1 MGGVKSPY
9 DACRR
14 VHSRKQRRSNNGTPE
29 ERATLREMVEEID
42 ALMIPKIVG
51 GINYLLYSRP
61 AAGSLS
67 TTAENG
73 RLREER
79 GEIWRMAD
87 AATRYCRLLCRFM
100 G

>member
-1 MGGVKSPY
+1 MSGVKFPY

-14 VHSRKQRRSNNGTPE
+14 VHSRKQRRSKNGTPE
-29 ERATLREMVEEID
+29 ERGTLREMVEEID
-42 ALMIPKIVG
+42 ALIIPKIVC
-51 GINYLLYSRP
+51 GINCLLYSRA
-61 AAGSLS
+61 AAGSLL

-79 GEIWRMAD
+79 REIWRMAD